1 MTEVQIQYVADAE
14 DKLTSVL
21 VPIELW
27 HAIEAELETAYL
39 QQSDKVK
46 KRLLEVVQQQK
57 QQRPFG
63 SAKGQIMIM
72 PDFDEPLE
80 EFKVSNRE

>member
-46 KRLLEVVQQQK
+46 KRLLEVVQQQ
-57 QQRPFG
+57 RPFG

>member
-14 DKLTSVL
+14 GKLTSVL

-46 KRLLEVVQQQK
+46 KRLLEVVQQQ
-57 QQRPFG
+57 RPFG